1 MENFPRELYNY
12 EKEILFSVLP
22 ESKIGYKKY
31 MQQISE
37 MKVIGQGR
45 FGGGNF
51 ILGFEGDE
59 VELDIPSTSVFAS
72 GIVKSNQLN
81 FDVTIHQEEENQ
93 IEYDIS
99 PFGKIDVDEEIKIES
114 VTSISFW
121 NKNEKSPFDDSP
133 VNEFVV
139 LKNKYTLVIDSSA
152 KKIWMNDFKTG
163 INHII
168 PLTNFYNELMRF
180 KNIREQNIAL
190 NPGRFFNDL
199 EKYSEED
206 LLSAFLMYDKYM
218 NRFNLQQKI
227 FPQK

>member
-1 MENFPRELYNY
+1 MGKFPRKILNY

-22 ESKIGYKKY
+22 ELKSGYKKY
-31 MQQISE
+31 RQRIGD

-59 VELDIPSTSVFAS
+59 VELDIPSASVFAS
-72 GIVKSNQLN
+72 GIVKCNQIN
-81 FDVTIHQEEENQ
+81 FDVTIHEEEENQ

-99 PFGKIDVDEEIKIES
+99 PFGKIDTDEVINIES
-114 VTSISFW
+114 VTSMSFW
-121 NKNEKSPFDDSP
+121 NRGDTSPFTNSA
-133 VNEFVV
+133 VKEFNV
-139 LKNKYTLVIDSSA
+139 LKEKYILVIDQSA
-152 KKIWMNDFKTG
+152 KKIWMNDMETG

-180 KNIREQNIAL
+180 KNIREHDIAL
-190 NPGRFFNDL
+190 KPGRFFNEVD
-199 EKYSEED
+199 KYSND
-206 LLSAFLMYDKYM
+206 DIVSAFLMYDKYM

-227 FPQK
+227 FPQN

>member
-1 MENFPRELYNY
+1 MQNFPRELFKS

-22 ESKIGYKKY
+22 ESKSGYKKY
-31 MQQISE
+31 RQRINY

-59 VELDIPSTSVFAS
+59 VELDIPSASVFSS
-72 GIVKSNQLN
+72 GIVISNESN
-81 FDVTIHQEEENQ
+81 FDVTIHEEEEEQ
-93 IEYDIS
+93 IEFDIS
-99 PFGKIDVDEEIKIES
+99 PFGKIDVDKEIKIES
-114 VTSISFW
+114 VTSLAFW
-121 NKNEKSPFDDSP
+121 NKNEKSPFTDSP
-133 VNEFVV
+133 VSEFVV

-152 KKIWMNDFKTG
+152 KKIWMNDIETG

-180 KNIREQNIAL
+180 KDIREHEIAL
-190 NPGRFFNDL
+190 KPGRFFNEVD
-199 EKYSEED
+199 KYSDED
-206 LLSAFLMYDKYM
+206 IISAFLMYDKYM

-227 FPQK
+227 FPQN